1 MSAKTI
7 SLFDTCVKMNVNVDK
22 IPKKRHWNAFACL
35 LFFIL
40 GKRLFKDNVNKP
52 CHMHLPYFY
61 LLHGILQLRKELTR
75 RGFKNMLKLT
85 KKNIQG
91 KIIKTI
97 SFSFSFSILQLFYSP
112 NFSYFSP
119 TIYSRKPQ
127 SSRRE
132 HQSPTHFHDPAFPR
146 IIIII
151 I

>member
-7 SLFDTCVKMNVNVDK
+7 SLFHTCVKMNVNVDK
-22 IPKKRHWNAFACL
+22 LPKQRHWKAFACL

-97 SFSFSFSILQLFYSP
+97 SFSLSFSTLHLFLIAHFLTFLQQFTAGNLKVAGESTSHRRIFTTLLSP
-112 NFSYFSP
+112 
-119 TIYSRKPQ
+119 
-127 SSRRE
+127 E
-132 HQSPTHFHDPAFPR
+132 
-146 IIIII
+146 
-151 I
+151 

>member
-1 MSAKTI
+1 MVCDAILKAIFSNALSLPATFIEDKYLHRITFHSISNTNSSQMSAKTI

-22 IPKKRHWNAFACL
+22 IPKKRHWKAFACL

-40 GKRLFKDNVNKP
+40 GKRLFKDNVNKA

-75 RGFKNMLKLT
+75 RGFKNMLKIT

-97 SFSFSFSILQLFYSP
+97 SFSFSFSILQLF
-112 NFSYFSP
+112 
-119 TIYSRKPQ
+119 
-127 SSRRE
+127 
-132 HQSPTHFHDPAFPR
+132 
-146 IIIII
+146 
-151 I
+151 

>member
-7 SLFDTCVKMNVNVDK
+7 GLFDTFVKMNVNADK
-22 IPKKRHWNAFACL
+22 FPKKRHWKAFACL

-75 RGFKNMLKLT
+75 RGFKNVLKIT

-97 SFSFSFSILQLFYSP
+97 SFSFSFLFY
-112 NFSYFSP
+112 NFFNRPFSHFSP

-127 SSRRE
+127 SSWRE
-132 HQSPTHFHDPAFPR
+132 HQSPPHFHDPAFPR

>member
-22 IPKKRHWNAFACL
+22 FPKKRHRKAFACL
-35 LFFIL
+35 LLFIL

-75 RGFKNMLKLT
+75 RGFKNMLKIT

-97 SFSFSFSILQLFYSP
+97 SFSFFIFYITTFLIAHFLTFLQQFTAGNLKVAGKSTSHRRIFTTLLSP
-112 NFSYFSP
+112 
-119 TIYSRKPQ
+119 
-127 SSRRE
+127 E
-132 HQSPTHFHDPAFPR
+132 
-146 IIIII
+146 
-151 I
+151 